1 MGRGRGE
8 SPDDRGRVPGL
19 AEPPSNGDRN
29 EGLQGHSMACHEEL
43 CPGHRKGVQGQMW
56 ENIHIPLEEIAL
68 PGTKDNRM
76 VGKRKTRDKKRQSWR
91 SSWKR

>member
-1 MGRGRGE
+1 
-8 SPDDRGRVPGL
+8 
-19 AEPPSNGDRN
+19 
-29 EGLQGHSMACHEEL
+29 
-43 CPGHRKGVQGQMW
+43 MW

-68 PGTKDNRM
+68 PGMKDNKM